1 MHSSCLL
8 KRVYTVYTYFLSL
21 SLKRL
26 LLIYIALL
34 IKSSNI
40 IIVALLLISLYY
52 TVGLMSGRS
61 STPLC

>member
-8 KRVYTVYTYFLSL
+8 KRIRIVYTYSLSL

-26 LLIYIALL
+26 LLMRTALL

-40 IIVALLLISLYY
+40 IIVALLLISLCCIA
-52 TVGLMSGRS
+52 GLS
-61 STPLC
+61 SCLYIS